1 MSTNRDVGGST
12 CLRAW
17 RCDVKGGPVELVTDH
32 LRAWRG
38 FQLGRSWVE
47 SKLSGSM
54 TFLNLT

>member
-1 MSTNRDVGGST
+1 MLEGMAV
-12 CLRAW
+12 
-17 RCDVKGGPVELVTDH
+17 RCEGEGPVELVTDH

-38 FQLGRSWVE
+38 FQLGRSWIE